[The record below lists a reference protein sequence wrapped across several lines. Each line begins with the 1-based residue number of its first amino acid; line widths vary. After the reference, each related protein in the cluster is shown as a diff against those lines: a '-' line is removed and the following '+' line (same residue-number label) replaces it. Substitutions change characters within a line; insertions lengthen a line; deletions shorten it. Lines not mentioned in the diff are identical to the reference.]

1 MKFHI
6 FQLPKPAKVLA
17 VCVSS
22 TKYLCLAASLSLPI
36 NSSAGIEKNMAD
48 MFNSMGA
55 EANYSEAGAFHGQSG
70 SLYTG
75 GSINV
80 RNPVSDVSLGN
91 IQLPS
96 ISAGCGGIDFFA
108 GSFSFASKEQFVQFT
123 RNLGNNAAG
132 VAFDLA
138 LKALDP
144 MIQDAIG
151 GIRDLVNQVNQ
162 SSLNSCKLSQDI
174 VGGVMGKLGSLASSN
189 CRAASVDSGSADDGG
204 EAAWYCQAAD
214 NLVKEANKVRNTG
227 KPQDT
232 ISFTGGNLTYEAMK
246 NYTGQ
251 RTKLGFDMDFY
262 YSMLGTVVFT
272 PLSKE
277 DEDKDKYRVGIQSFE
292 PRILSIQDLLNGKNN
307 AGGEIREKIVLDMWT
322 CRNGSKKLMENCS
335 EKNNVEVP
343 SLRYMIHKRL
353 ETLPTSIRNNQ
364 GWDLSTR
371 KQIAAIVNNS
381 KLPILKMAVSDAFL
395 GTGYLKKTAVLDA
408 IAVDIV
414 ANILDQSER
423 QVRST
428 LGMYNKTDEAS
439 GDAVRKLFANLGEL
453 RSRIYQERIDS
464 MKKIE
469 IEENM
474 MRAMEQF
481 ETQWRSAF
489 VDTNNSMNFDSMNRF

>member
-1 MKFHI
+1 
-6 FQLPKPAKVLA
+6 
-17 VCVSS
+17 
-22 TKYLCLAASLSLPI
+22 
-36 NSSAGIEKNMAD
+36 
-48 MFNSMGA
+48 
-55 EANYSEAGAFHGQSG
+55 
-70 SLYTG
+70 
-75 GSINV
+75 
-80 RNPVSDVSLGN
+80 
-91 IQLPS
+91 
-96 ISAGCGGIDFFA
+96 
-108 GSFSFASKEQFVQFT
+108 
-123 RNLGNNAAG
+123 
-132 VAFDLA
+132 
-138 LKALDP
+138 

-214 NLVKEANKVRNTG
+214 NLVNEAKKVKGTG

-232 ISFTGGNLTYEAMK
+232 ISYTGGNLTYEAMK
-246 NYTGQ
+246 NFTGQ
-251 RTKLGFDMDFY
+251 RTKFGFDMDFY

-272 PLSKE
+272 PLTKHEE
-277 DEDKDKYRVGIQSFE
+277 DDDKYKVGVQSFE
-292 PRILSIQDLLNGKNN
+292 PKILSIQDLLNGKNN
-307 AGGEIREKIVLDMWT
+307 SGGEIREKIVLDMWT
-322 CRNGSKKLMENCS
+322 CKNGSENLMENCS
-335 EKNNVEVP
+335 EKNNVEVA
-343 SLRYMIHKRL
+343 SLRYMVHKSL
-353 ETLPTSIRNNQ
+353 ALLPSAIRNNQ
-364 GWDLSTR
+364 GWDLNTR

-381 KLPILKMAVSDAFL
+381 KLPVLKMAVSDAFL

-428 LGMYNKTDEAS
+428 LGMYNKTDEVS
-439 GDAVRKLFANLGEL
+439 GDAVKKLFANLGEL
-453 RSRIYQERIDS
+453 RSKIYQERIDS

-489 VDTNNSMNFDSMNRF
+489 VDTNNSMTFDSMNRF

>member
-6 FQLPKPAKVLA
+6 FRLPKPAKVLA

-22 TKYLCLAASLSLPI
+22 SKYLCLAASLSLPI

-75 GSINV
+75 GNINV
-80 RNPVSDVSLGN
+80 RNPVSDISLAN

-108 GSFSFASKEQFVQFT
+108 GSFSFASKEQFIQFT

-214 NLVKEANKVRNTG
+214 NLVNEAKKVKGTG

-232 ISFTGGNLTYEAMK
+232 ISYTGGNLTYEAMK
-246 NYTGQ
+246 NFTGQ
-251 RTKLGFDMDFY
+251 RTKFGFDMDFY

-272 PLSKE
+272 PLTKYEE
-277 DEDKDKYRVGIQSFE
+277 DDDKYKVGVQSFE
-292 PRILSIQDLLNGKNN
+292 PKILSIQDLLNGKNN
-307 AGGEIREKIVLDMWT
+307 SGGEIREKIVLDMWT
-322 CRNGSKKLMENCS
+322 CKNGSENLMENCS
-335 EKNNVEVP
+335 EKNNVEVA
-343 SLRYMIHKRL
+343 SLRYMVHKSL
-353 ETLPTSIRNNQ
+353 ASLPSAIRNNQ
-364 GWDLSTR
+364 GWDLNTR

-381 KLPILKMAVSDAFL
+381 KLPVLKMAVSDAFL

-428 LGMYNKTDEAS
+428 LGMYNKTDEVS
-439 GDAVRKLFANLGEL
+439 GDAVKKLFANLGEL
-453 RSRIYQERIDS
+453 RSKIYQERIDS

-489 VDTNNSMNFDSMNRF
+489 VDTNNSMTFDSMNRF

>member
-17 VCVSS
+17 LCVSS

-75 GSINV
+75 GSLSV
-80 RNPVSDVSLGN
+80 RNPVSDISLGN

-96 ISAGCGGIDFFA
+96 VSAGCGGIDFFS
-108 GSFSFASKEQFVQFT
+108 GSFSFVSKEQFIQFT

-174 VGGVMGKLGSLASSN
+174 VGGVMGRLGSIASSN

-204 EAAWYCQAAD
+204 AAAWYCQAAD
-214 NLVKEANKVRNTG
+214 NLVREADKVRNTG

-232 ISFTGGNLTYEAMK
+232 ISYTGGNLTYESLK
-246 NYTGQ
+246 NYSGQ
-251 RTKLGFDMDFY
+251 RSRLGFDMDFY
-262 YSMLGTVVFT
+262 YSLLGTVVFT
-272 PLSKE
+272 PLSKQ
-277 DEDKDKYRVGIQSFE
+277 DEDKDKYRVGVQSFE
-292 PRILSIQDLLNGKNN
+292 PKILTVQDLLNGKNN
-307 AGGEIREKIVLDMWT
+307 SGGEIREKIVLDMWT
-322 CRNGSKKLMENCS
+322 CKNGSKNLMENCT
-335 EKNNVEVP
+335 EKNDVEIP
-343 SLRYMIHKRL
+343 SLRYMVHERL
-353 ETLPTSIRNNQ
+353 KSLPAAVSNNK
-364 GWDLSTR
+364 GWDMATR

-381 KLPILKMAVSDAFL
+381 KMPILKMAVSDAFL
-395 GTGYLKKTAVLDA
+395 GTGYLKKNAVLDA
-408 IAVDIV
+408 VAVDIV

-423 QVRST
+423 QLRST
-428 LGMYNKTDEAS
+428 LGMYSKTDEAS
-439 GDAVRKLFANLGEL
+439 GDAVKKLFNNLSEL
-453 RSRIYQERIDS
+453 RQKIYQERIDS

-474 MRAMEQF
+474 LRAMEQF
-481 ETQWRSAF
+481 ESQWRSAF
-489 VDTNNSMNFDSMNRF
+489 VDTNNSMTFDSMNRF